1 MEDVEVNIE
10 LMLEN
15 IQDQDPL
22 NINLN
27 KFSLREPNNTIES
40 VSTKVR
46 KKTLNPHFDE
56 EFVFRVKPG
65 SCTIFFEV
73 SVDYN

>member
-1 MEDVEVNIE
+1 
-10 LMLEN
+10 
-15 IQDQDPL
+15 
-22 NINLN
+22 
-27 KFSLREPNNTIES
+27 
-40 VSTKVR
+40 VR

-73 SVDYN
+73 YNSNKLKDDDFLGQTEIPGNQYLQNHLTIDSSACKHTG

>member
-1 MEDVEVNIE
+1 M
-10 LMLEN
+10 
-15 IQDQDPL
+15 
-22 NINLN
+22 
-27 KFSLREPNNTIES
+27 
-40 VSTKVR
+40 R

-73 SVDYN
+73 YNANKLKDDDFLGQTEIPGIGQMRNFLTIDSSAAEYTSRKA